1 MNCRP
6 RIKTFLFLLAIA
18 AGALSLAG
26 TASADPTSSPVPTG
40 WTWDSG
46 SYLSPDGWSFTKGGD
61 LSSPDGWTW
70 DDSGLVESPLG
81 TTYANDTTA
90 VPMQLGWTWDG
101 ADVALPRGWTWD
113 DSGSIVTPTGW
124 TWDDGA
130 MTPPE

>member
-1 MNCRP
+1 MNRP
-6 RIKTFLFLLAIA
+6 RTKTFLFLLAIA
-18 AGALSLAG
+18 TGAFALAG
-26 TASADPTSSPVPTG
+26 TASADPTDGAAPTG

-46 SYLSPDGWSFTKGGD
+46 AYVSPDGWTLTKGGD

-70 DDSGLVESPLG
+70 DDSGVVQSPLG
-81 TTYANDTTA
+81 TTYVNDTTA
-90 VPMQLGWTWDG
+90 VPLQLGWTWDG

-113 DSGSIVTPTGW
+113 DSGTVVTPTGW